1 MSNSTPATF
10 VPTPAAL
17 DRADLAARLTRLA
30 AAKTPKI
37 AVIGDFCLDKYL
49 FLSPELNEI
58 SVETGKT
65 AFQIRARRVF
75 AGAGGTVAN
84 NLRALGAATFC
95 FGIVGDD
102 GDGFELLK
110 ALRGIGAD
118 VSGMVASSEVLTSTY
133 VKPTSPDGRGG
144 WVEENR
150 YDVRNPGPFPAS
162 AVDALKENFR
172 RRAAEFD
179 AVVVLEQ
186 FPPGSETT
194 FSPDFRAFLADV
206 ARANPNVFFLC
217 DSRFFA
223 ESYRETLVKC
233 NANELLDVF
242 ATARG
247 ADRKRETTL
256 SDDAESN
263 VAALCEAGAWL
274 AKRNGRP
281 VLATRGA
288 LGSLLFDVDGASS
301 PQTAETA
308 NASHLPQTAETA
320 NASHLPQTA
329 ETANAVQLSQTVK
342 TADASQPPQNLEI
355 AVFAVPPRPVSPP
368 FDVCGAGDATNAGF
382 VFARSLGFSLVES
395 AFLAG
400 VVSSITIKQIG
411 VTGTATVEQLVS
423 ALTE

>member
-1 MSNSTPATF
+1 MFDLTP
-10 VPTPAAL
+10 VPFLPP
-17 DRADLAARLTRLA
+17 ADLAARLTRLT

-84 NLRALGAATFC
+84 NLRALGAETFC

-102 GDGFELLK
+102 GDGFELLR
-110 ALRGIGAD
+110 ATREIGAD
-118 VSGMVASSEVLTSTY
+118 VSGMVASPEALTSTY
-133 VKPTSPDGRGG
+133 VKPTNPDGRGG
-144 WVEENR
+144 WVESNR
-150 YDVRNPGPFPAS
+150 FDVRNPGPFPPS
-162 AVDALKENFR
+162 AVATLRDNFR

-206 ARANPNVFFLC
+206 ARENPNVFFLC

-247 ADRKRETTL
+247 AARKRETTL
-256 SDDAESN
+256 SNDAESN
-263 VAALCEAGAWL
+263 AAALCEAGAWL
-274 AKRNGRP
+274 ARRNGRP

-288 LGSLLFDVDGASS
+288 RGSLLFDVVPSLQSPQLTQS
-301 PQTAETA
+301 PQTSEVVVH
-308 NASHLPQTAETA
+308 S
-320 NASHLPQTA
+320 
-329 ETANAVQLSQTVK
+329 
-342 TADASQPPQNLEI
+342 I
-355 AVFAVPPRPVSPP
+355 PPRPVEPP

-400 VVSSITIKQIG
+400 VVSSIVVKQLG
-411 VTGTATVEQLVS
+411 VTGTATVEQIVA
-423 ALTE
+423 ALAK

>member
-1 MSNSTPATF
+1 MSDSTPVPF
-10 VPTPAAL
+10 VPTPADL

-84 NLRALGAATFC
+84 NLRALGAATSC

-118 VSGMVASSEVLTSTY
+118 VSGMVASPEVLTSTY
-133 VKPTSPDGRGG
+133 VKPTNPDGRGG
-144 WVEENR
+144 WIESNR
-150 YDVRNPGPFPAS
+150 FDVRNPGPFPAS

-206 ARANPNVFFLC
+206 ARANPDVFFLC

-263 VAALCEAGAWL
+263 VAALCEAGVWL

-288 LGSLLFDVDGASS
+288 LGSLLFDVAPSSQTAQIADSS
-301 PQTAETA
+301 PFSQTA
-308 NASHLPQTAETA
+308 
-320 NASHLPQTA
+320 
-329 ETANAVQLSQTVK
+329 
-342 TADASQPPQNLEI
+342 EI
-355 AVFAVPPRPVSPP
+355 AVFAVPPRPVEPP
-368 FDVCGAGDATNAGF
+368 FDICGAGDATNAGF

-411 VTGTATVEQLVS
+411 VTGTATVEQLVA
-423 ALTE
+423 ALT

>member
-1 MSNSTPATF
+1 MFDLTP
-10 VPTPAAL
+10 VPFLPP
-17 DRADLAARLTRLA
+17 ADLAARLTRLT

-65 AFQIRARRVF
+65 AFQVRARRVF

-84 NLRALGAATFC
+84 NLRALGAETFC

-102 GDGFELLK
+102 GDGFELLR
-110 ALRGIGAD
+110 ATREIGAD
-118 VSGMVASSEVLTSTY
+118 VSGMVASPEALTSTY
-133 VKPTSPDGRGG
+133 VKPTNPDGRGG
-144 WVEENR
+144 WVESNR
-150 YDVRNPGPFPAS
+150 FDVRNPGSFPPS
-162 AVDALKENFR
+162 AVAALRDNFR

-194 FSPDFRAFLADV
+194 FSPDFRAFLANV
-206 ARANPNVFFLC
+206 ARENPDVFFLC

-247 ADRKRETTL
+247 ATRKRETTL
-256 SDDAESN
+256 SNDAESN

-274 AKRNGRP
+274 ARRNGRP

-288 LGSLLFDVDGASS
+288 RGSLLFDVVPS
-301 PQTAETA
+301 PQSPQLTQT
-308 NASHLPQTAETA
+308 PQT
-320 NASHLPQTA
+320 SGI
-329 ETANAVQLSQTVK
+329 VVYS
-342 TADASQPPQNLEI
+342 I
-355 AVFAVPPRPVSPP
+355 PPRPVEPP

-400 VVSSITIKQIG
+400 VVSSIVVKQLG
-411 VTGTATVEQLVS
+411 VTGTATVEQIVA
-423 ALTE
+423 ALAE

>member
-1 MSNSTPATF
+1 MSDLTP
-10 VPTPAAL
+10 VPFAPP
-17 DRADLAARLTRLA
+17 ADLADRLARLA

-118 VSGMVASSEVLTSTY
+118 VSGMVASPEVLTSTY
-133 VKPTSPDGRGG
+133 VKPTNPDGRGG
-144 WVEENR
+144 WVESNR
-150 YDVRNPGPFPAS
+150 FDVRNPGPFPAS

-172 RRAAEFD
+172 KRVAEFD

-194 FSPDFRAFLADV
+194 FSTNFRAFLADV
-206 ARANPNVFFLC
+206 ARANPGVFFLC

-256 SDDAESN
+256 SGDAESN
-263 VAALCEAGAWL
+263 VSALCEAGAWL

-288 LGSLLFDVDGASS
+288 LGSLLFDVGGAPS

-308 NASHLPQTAETA
+308 DVSQTPQ
-320 NASHLPQTA
+320 
-329 ETANAVQLSQTVK
+329 NAVSL
-342 TADASQPPQNLEI
+342 QPAEP
-355 AVFAVPPRPVSPP
+355 AFFAVPPRPVSPP
-368 FDVCGAGDATNAGF
+368 FDICGAGDATNAGF
-382 VFARSLGFSLVES
+382 VFAKSLGFSLVES

-411 VTGTATVEQLVS
+411 VTGTATVEQIVA

>member
-1 MSNSTPATF
+1 MSDSTPVPF
-10 VPTPAAL
+10 LPTPADL
-17 DRADLAARLTRLA
+17 DRAALADRLTRLA

-118 VSGMVASSEVLTSTY
+118 VSGMVASPEVLTSTY
-133 VKPTSPDGRGG
+133 VKPTSPDGAGG

-150 YDVRNPGPFPAS
+150 YDVRNPGPFPTA

-172 RRAAEFD
+172 KRVAEFD

-206 ARANPNVFFLC
+206 ARANPAVFFLC

-256 SDDAESN
+256 SGDAESN
-263 VAALCEAGAWL
+263 VAALCEAGVWL

-288 LGSLLFDVDGASS
+288 FGSLLFDVADSTPTTQTSAP
-301 PQTAETA
+301 PQT
-308 NASHLPQTAETA
+308 
-320 NASHLPQTA
+320 
-329 ETANAVQLSQTVK
+329 SQ
-342 TADASQPPQNLEI
+342 TADAVQTSKLADSSLSAAPLKNDQPAESAPPS
-355 AVFAVPPRPVSPP
+355 VFAVPPRPVEPP
-368 FDVCGAGDATNAGF
+368 FDICGAGDATNAGF

-400 VVSSITIKQIG
+400 VVSSITI
-411 VTGTATVEQLVS
+411 LP
-423 ALTE
+423 LL

>member
-1 MSNSTPATF
+1 MSNLTP
-10 VPTPAAL
+10 VPFAPP
-17 DRADLAARLTRLA
+17 ADLADRLARLA

-133 VKPTSPDGRGG
+133 VKPTNPDGAGG
-144 WVEENR
+144 WVESNR
-150 YDVRNPGPFPAS
+150 FDVRNPGPFPAS
-162 AVDALKENFR
+162 AVDALQANFR
-172 RRAAEFD
+172 KRVAEFD

-206 ARANPNVFFLC
+206 ARANPDVFFLC

-256 SDDAESN
+256 SGDAESN

-288 LGSLLFDVDGASS
+288 LGSLLFDVGVSPLSPTAEIADA
-301 PQTAETA
+301 PQTSQIVETV
-308 NASHLPQTAETA
+308 NPSPASP
-320 NASHLPQTA
+320 
-329 ETANAVQLSQTVK
+329 
-342 TADASQPPQNLEI
+342 TADSPRLAEI
-355 AVFAVPPRPVSPP
+355 AVSAIPPRPVSPP
-368 FDVCGAGDATNAGF
+368 FDICGAGDATNAGF
-382 VFARSLGFSLVES
+382 VFAQSLGFSLVES

-411 VTGTATVEQLVS
+411 VTGTATVEQIVA

>member
-1 MSNSTPATF
+1 MSDLTP
-10 VPTPAAL
+10 VPFAPP
-17 DRADLAARLTRLA
+17 ADLADRLARLA

-84 NLRALGAATFC
+84 NLRTLGAATFC

-133 VKPTSPDGRGG
+133 VKPTNPDGRGG
-144 WVEENR
+144 WVESNR
-150 YDVRNPGPFPAS
+150 FDVRNPGPFPAS
-162 AVDALKENFR
+162 AVDALQANFR
-172 RRAAEFD
+172 KRVAEFD

-206 ARANPNVFFLC
+206 ARANPGVFFLC

-256 SDDAESN
+256 SGDAESN

-288 LGSLLFDVDGASS
+288 FGALLFDVGVSPLSS
-301 PQTAETA
+301 TAETA
-308 NASHLPQTAETA
+308 DVSQTSPTADFPRLASTPQTTK
-320 NASHLPQTA
+320 LTKL
-329 ETANAVQLSQTVK
+329 T
-342 TADASQPPQNLEI
+342 EI

-368 FDVCGAGDATNAGF
+368 FDICGAGDATNAGF

-411 VTGTATVEQLVS
+411 VTGTATVEEIVA
-423 ALTE
+423 ALTERRP

>member
-1 MSNSTPATF
+1 MSDLTP
-10 VPTPAAL
+10 VPFAPP
-17 DRADLAARLTRLA
+17 ADLADRLTRLA

-37 AVIGDFCLDKYL
+37 AVVGDFCLDKYL
-49 FLSPELNEI
+49 FMSPELNEI

-84 NLRALGAATFC
+84 NLRALGAATSC

-133 VKPTSPDGRGG
+133 VKPTNPDGAGG
-144 WVEENR
+144 WVESNR
-150 YDVRNPGPFPAS
+150 FDVRNPGPFPTS
-162 AVDALKENFR
+162 AVDALKANFR
-172 RRAAEFD
+172 KRVAEFD

-206 ARANPNVFFLC
+206 ARANPDVFFLC

-263 VAALCEAGAWL
+263 VSALCEAGAWL
-274 AKRNGRP
+274 AERNGRP

-288 LGSLLFDVDGASS
+288 LGSLLFDVGVSPLSS
-301 PQTAETA
+301 TSEVPQTADFPPLAPT
-308 NASHLPQTAETA
+308 PQTT
-320 NASHLPQTA
+320 QT
-329 ETANAVQLSQTVK
+329 T
-342 TADASQPPQNLEI
+342 EI
-355 AVFAVPPRPVSPP
+355 AVVAVPPRPVSPP
-368 FDVCGAGDATNAGF
+368 FDICGAGDATNAGF
-382 VFARSLGFSLVES
+382 VFAKSLGFSLVES

-411 VTGTATVEQLVS
+411 VTGTATVEQIVA

>member
-1 MSNSTPATF
+1 MFDLTP
-10 VPTPAAL
+10 VPFLPP
-17 DRADLAARLTRLA
+17 ADLAARLTRLT

-65 AFQIRARRVF
+65 AFQVRARRVF

-84 NLRALGAATFC
+84 NLRALGAETFC

-102 GDGFELLK
+102 GDGFELLR
-110 ALRGIGAD
+110 ATREIGAD
-118 VSGMVASSEVLTSTY
+118 VSGMVAAPEALTSTY
-133 VKPTSPDGRGG
+133 VKPTNPDGRGG
-144 WVEENR
+144 WVESNR
-150 YDVRNPGPFPAS
+150 FDVRNPGPFPPS
-162 AVDALKENFR
+162 AVAALRDNFR

-206 ARANPNVFFLC
+206 ARENPDVFFLC

-247 ADRKRETTL
+247 AARKRETTL
-256 SDDAESN
+256 SNDAESN
-263 VAALCEAGAWL
+263 AAALCEAGAWL
-274 AKRNGRP
+274 ARRNGRP

-288 LGSLLFDVDGASS
+288 RGSLLFDVVPSPQSPQLTQS
-301 PQTAETA
+301 PQTSEV
-308 NASHLPQTAETA
+308 
-320 NASHLPQTA
+320 
-329 ETANAVQLSQTVK
+329 AVY
-342 TADASQPPQNLEI
+342 AI
-355 AVFAVPPRPVSPP
+355 PPRPVEPP

-400 VVSSITIKQIG
+400 VVSSIVVKQLG
-411 VTGTATVEQLVS
+411 VTGTATVEQIVA
-423 ALTE
+423 ALAE

>member
-1 MSNSTPATF
+1 MPDLTS
-10 VPTPAAL
+10 VPSLPTSADL
-17 DRADLAARLTRLA
+17 DRAALADRLTRLA

-84 NLRALGAATFC
+84 NLRALGAATCC

-118 VSGMVASSEVLTSTY
+118 VSGMVASPEVLTSTY
-133 VKPTSPDGRGG
+133 VKPTNPDGAGG
-144 WVEENR
+144 WVESNR
-150 YDVRNPGPFPAS
+150 FDVRNPGPFPAS
-162 AVDALKENFR
+162 AVDALKANFR
-172 RRAAEFD
+172 NRVAEFD

-194 FSPDFRAFLADV
+194 FSPAFRAFLADV
-206 ARANPNVFFLC
+206 ARANPDVFFLC

-256 SDDAESN
+256 SGDAESN

-288 LGSLLFDVDGASS
+288 LGSLLFDVDPNDESA
-301 PQTAETA
+301 
-308 NASHLPQTAETA
+308 
-320 NASHLPQTA
+320 
-329 ETANAVQLSQTVK
+329 TV
-342 TADASQPPQNLEI
+342 S
-355 AVFAVPPRPVSPP
+355 VVAVPPRPVEPP
-368 FDVCGAGDATNAGF
+368 FDICGAGDATNAGF
-382 VFARSLGFSLVES
+382 VFAKSLGFSLVES

-411 VTGTATVEQLVS
+411 VTGTATVEQIVA

>member
-1 MSNSTPATF
+1 MSDSTPVPF
-10 VPTPAAL
+10 VPTPADL

-84 NLRALGAATFC
+84 NLRALGAATSC

-118 VSGMVASSEVLTSTY
+118 VSGMVASPEVLTSTY
-133 VKPTSPDGRGG
+133 VKPTNPDGRGG
-144 WVEENR
+144 WIESNR
-150 YDVRNPGPFPAS
+150 FDVRNPGPFPAS

-206 ARANPNVFFLC
+206 ARATPDVFFLC

-263 VAALCEAGAWL
+263 VAALCEAGVWL

-288 LGSLLFDVDGASS
+288 LGSLLFDVAPSSQTAQTADSS
-301 PQTAETA
+301 PFSQTA
-308 NASHLPQTAETA
+308 
-320 NASHLPQTA
+320 
-329 ETANAVQLSQTVK
+329 
-342 TADASQPPQNLEI
+342 EI
-355 AVFAVPPRPVSPP
+355 AVFAVPPRPVEPP
-368 FDVCGAGDATNAGF
+368 FDICGAGDATNAGF

-411 VTGTATVEQLVS
+411 VTGTATVEQLVA
-423 ALTE
+423 ALT

>member
-1 MSNSTPATF
+1 MPNSTP
-10 VPTPAAL
+10 VPFAPP
-17 DRADLAARLTRLA
+17 ADLAARLTRLA

-118 VSGMVASSEVLTSTY
+118 VSGMVASPEVLTSTY
-133 VKPTSPDGRGG
+133 VKPTNPDGRGG
-144 WVEENR
+144 WVESNR
-150 YDVRNPGPFPAS
+150 FDVRNPGPFPAS

-172 RRAAEFD
+172 RRVAEFD

-206 ARANPNVFFLC
+206 ARAVPDVFFLC

-256 SDDAESN
+256 SGDAESN

-288 LGSLLFDVDGASS
+288 LGSLLFDVAPSAKS
-301 PQTAETA
+301 A
-308 NASHLPQTAETA
+308 
-320 NASHLPQTA
+320 
-329 ETANAVQLSQTVK
+329 TV
-342 TADASQPPQNLEI
+342 S
-355 AVFAVPPRPVSPP
+355 VVAVPPRPVEPP

-411 VTGTATVEQLVS
+411 VTGTATVEQLVA
-423 ALTE
+423 ALTK

>member
-1 MSNSTPATF
+1 MSNLTP
-10 VPTPAAL
+10 VPFAPP
-17 DRADLAARLTRLA
+17 ADLADRLARLA

-133 VKPTSPDGRGG
+133 VKPTNPDGAGG
-144 WVEENR
+144 WVESNR
-150 YDVRNPGPFPAS
+150 FDVRNPGPFPAS
-162 AVDALKENFR
+162 AVDALQANFR
-172 RRAAEFD
+172 KRVAEFD

-206 ARANPNVFFLC
+206 ARANPDVFFLC

-256 SDDAESN
+256 SGNAESN

-288 LGSLLFDVDGASS
+288 LGSLLFDVGVSPLSPTAEIADA
-301 PQTAETA
+301 PQTSQIVETV
-308 NASHLPQTAETA
+308 NPSPASP
-320 NASHLPQTA
+320 
-329 ETANAVQLSQTVK
+329 
-342 TADASQPPQNLEI
+342 TADSPRLAEI
-355 AVFAVPPRPVSPP
+355 AVSAIPPRPVSPP
-368 FDVCGAGDATNAGF
+368 FDICGAGDATNAGF
-382 VFARSLGFSLVES
+382 VFAQSLGFSLVES

-411 VTGTATVEQLVS
+411 VTGTATVEQIVA

>member
-1 MSNSTPATF
+1 
-10 VPTPAAL
+10 
-17 DRADLAARLTRLA
+17 
-30 AAKTPKI
+30 
-37 AVIGDFCLDKYL
+37 
-49 FLSPELNEI
+49 
-58 SVETGKT
+58 
-65 AFQIRARRVF
+65 
-75 AGAGGTVAN
+75 
-84 NLRALGAATFC
+84 
-95 FGIVGDD
+95 
-102 GDGFELLK
+102 
-110 ALRGIGAD
+110 
-118 VSGMVASSEVLTSTY
+118 MVASSEVLTSTY
-133 VKPTSPDGRGG
+133 VKPTSPDGAGG

-150 YDVRNPGPFPAS
+150 YDVRNPGPFPTA
-162 AVDALKENFR
+162 AVDALKENFLKR
-172 RRAAEFD
+172 VAEFD

-194 FSPDFRAFLADV
+194 FSPNFRAFLADV
-206 ARANPNVFFLC
+206 ARVNPAVFFLC

-263 VAALCEAGAWL
+263 VAALCEVGAWL

-288 LGSLLFDVDGASS
+288 LGSLLFDVAAS
-301 PQTAETA
+301 AEI
-308 NASHLPQTAETA
+308 S
-320 NASHLPQTA
+320 
-329 ETANAVQLSQTVK
+329 VV
-342 TADASQPPQNLEI
+342 
-355 AVFAVPPRPVSPP
+355 AVPPRPVEPP
-368 FDVCGAGDATNAGF
+368 FDICGAGDATNAGF

-400 VVSSITIKQIG
+400 VVSSITIKQLG
-411 VTGTATVEQLVS
+411 VTGTATVGQLVA

>member
-1 MSNSTPATF
+1 MSDLTPVPF
-10 VPTPAAL
+10 VPTPADL

-84 NLRALGAATFC
+84 NLRALGAATSC

-118 VSGMVASSEVLTSTY
+118 VSGMVASPEVLTSTY
-133 VKPTSPDGRGG
+133 VKPTNPDGRGG
-144 WVEENR
+144 WIESNR
-150 YDVRNPGPFPAS
+150 FDVRNPGPFPAS

-206 ARANPNVFFLC
+206 ARATPDVFFLC

-263 VAALCEAGAWL
+263 VAALCEAGVWL

-288 LGSLLFDVDGASS
+288 LGSLLFDVAPS
-301 PQTAETA
+301 PQTA
-308 NASHLPQTAETA
+308 QTAD
-320 NASHLPQTA
+320 SSPFSQTA
-329 ETANAVQLSQTVK
+329 
-342 TADASQPPQNLEI
+342 EI
-355 AVFAVPPRPVSPP
+355 AVFAVPPRPVEPP
-368 FDVCGAGDATNAGF
+368 FDICGAGDATNAGF

-411 VTGTATVEQLVS
+411 VTGTATVEQLVA
-423 ALTE
+423 ALT

>member
-1 MSNSTPATF
+1 MSDLTL
-10 VPTPAAL
+10 VPFAPP
-17 DRADLAARLTRLA
+17 ADLADRLTRLA
-30 AAKTPKI
+30 AAKTPKV

-84 NLRALGAATFC
+84 NLRALGAATSC

-133 VKPTSPDGRGG
+133 VKPTNPDGAGG
-144 WVEENR
+144 WVESNR
-150 YDVRNPGPFPAS
+150 FDVRNPGPFPAS
-162 AVDALKENFR
+162 AVDALKANFR

-206 ARANPNVFFLC
+206 ARANPDVFFLC

-274 AKRNGRP
+274 AERNGRP

-288 LGSLLFDVDGASS
+288 LGSLLFDVAPS
-301 PQTAETA
+301 PPTAETA
-308 NASHLPQTAETA
+308 AVRQTLRT
-320 NASHLPQTA
+320 
-329 ETANAVQLSQTVK
+329 
-342 TADASQPPQNLEI
+342 

-368 FDVCGAGDATNAGF
+368 FDICGAGDATNAGF

-400 VVSSITIKQIG
+400 VVSSITIKQLG
-411 VTGTATVEQLVS
+411 VTGTATVAQIVA
-423 ALTE
+423 ALAERRP

>member
-1 MSNSTPATF
+1 MSDLTP
-10 VPTPAAL
+10 VPFAPP
-17 DRADLAARLTRLA
+17 ADLADRLTRLA

-37 AVIGDFCLDKYL
+37 AVVGDFCLDKYL

-133 VKPTSPDGRGG
+133 VKPTNPDGAGG
-144 WVEENR
+144 WVESNR
-150 YDVRNPGPFPAS
+150 FDVRNPGPFPAS

-194 FSPDFRAFLADV
+194 FSSDFRAFLADV
-206 ARANPNVFFLC
+206 ARATPDVFFLC

-256 SDDAESN
+256 SGDAESN

-288 LGSLLFDVDGASS
+288 LGSLLFDVGVSPS
-301 PQTAETA
+301 PQTAQTA
-308 NASHLPQTAETA
+308 DAFQSPQTADSSLSSST
-320 NASHLPQTA
+320 PQT
-329 ETANAVQLSQTVK
+329 T
-342 TADASQPPQNLEI
+342 EI
-355 AVFAVPPRPVSPP
+355 AVSAVPPRPVSPP
-368 FDVCGAGDATNAGF
+368 FDICGAGDATNAGF

-411 VTGTATVEQLVS
+411 VTGTATVEQIVA

>member
-1 MSNSTPATF
+1 
-10 VPTPAAL
+10 
-17 DRADLAARLTRLA
+17 
-30 AAKTPKI
+30 
-37 AVIGDFCLDKYL
+37 VIGDFCLDKYL

-118 VSGMVASSEVLTSTY
+118 VSGMVASPEVLTSTY
-133 VKPTSPDGRGG
+133 VKPTNPDGAGG
-144 WVEENR
+144 WVESNR
-150 YDVRNPGPFPAS
+150 FDVRNPGPFPTS

-172 RRAAEFD
+172 RRVAEFD

-256 SDDAESN
+256 SGDAESN

-288 LGSLLFDVDGASS
+288 LGSLLFDVARSPRT
-301 PQTAETA
+301 PQTADFA
-308 NASHLPQTAETA
+308 DVSPAAE
-320 NASHLPQTA
+320 SVPIS
-329 ETANAVQLSQTVK
+329 VV
-342 TADASQPPQNLEI
+342 
-355 AVFAVPPRPVSPP
+355 AVPPRPVEPP

-382 VFARSLGFSLVES
+382 VFAKSLGFSLVES

-411 VTGTATVEQLVS
+411 VTGTATVEQIVA

>member
-1 MSNSTPATF
+1 MPNSPPVSF
-10 VPTPAAL
+10 LPTPADL
-17 DRADLAARLTRLA
+17 DRDALADRLTRLA

-118 VSGMVASSEVLTSTY
+118 VSGMVASPEVLTSTY
-133 VKPTSPDGRGG
+133 VKPTNPDGRGG
-144 WVEENR
+144 WVESNR
-150 YDVRNPGPFPAS
+150 FDVRNPGPFPAS
-162 AVDALKENFR
+162 AVDALKANFR
-172 RRAAEFD
+172 KRVAEFD

-206 ARANPNVFFLC
+206 ARANPDVFFLC

-256 SDDAESN
+256 SGDAESN

-288 LGSLLFDVDGASS
+288 LGSLLFDVGVSPLSS
-301 PQTAETA
+301 TSDVPQTADFPPLVPTTQ
-308 NASHLPQTAETA
+308 S
-320 NASHLPQTA
+320 
-329 ETANAVQLSQTVK
+329 SQTTQTTEV
-342 TADASQPPQNLEI
+342 AEI
-355 AVFAVPPRPVSPP
+355 SVVAVPPRPVSPP
-368 FDVCGAGDATNAGF
+368 FDICGAGDATNAGF

-411 VTGTATVEQLVS
+411 VTGTATVAQIAS
-423 ALTE
+423 ALTERRP

>member
-1 MSNSTPATF
+1 MSDLTP
-10 VPTPAAL
+10 VPFAPPV
-17 DRADLAARLTRLA
+17 DLADRLTRLA

-37 AVIGDFCLDKYL
+37 ATIGDFCLDKYL

-84 NLRALGAATFC
+84 NLRALGAATSC

-118 VSGMVASSEVLTSTY
+118 VSGMVASPEVLTSTY
-133 VKPTSPDGRGG
+133 VKPTNPDGRGG
-144 WVEENR
+144 WVESNR
-150 YDVRNPGPFPAS
+150 FDVRNPGPFPTS

-172 RRAAEFD
+172 RRVAEFD

-206 ARANPNVFFLC
+206 ARANPDVFFLC

-256 SDDAESN
+256 SGDAEAN

-274 AKRNGRP
+274 AERNGRP

-288 LGSLLFDVDGASS
+288 LGSLLFDVGVSLSPQS
-301 PQTAETA
+301 PQTT
-308 NASHLPQTAETA
+308 QTD
-320 NASHLPQTA
+320 
-329 ETANAVQLSQTVK
+329 
-342 TADASQPPQNLEI
+342 DATQPPQNPQTAQTDKSAEI
-355 AVFAVPPRPVSPP
+355 SVAAVPPRPVSPP

-382 VFARSLGFSLVES
+382 VFAKSLGFSLVES

-411 VTGTATVEQLVS
+411 VTGTATVAQIVA
-423 ALTE
+423 ALTERRP

>member
-1 MSNSTPATF
+1 MTNLSP
-10 VPTPAAL
+10 VPFAPP
-17 DRADLAARLTRLA
+17 ADLADRLTRLA

-84 NLRALGAATFC
+84 NLRALGASTSC

-118 VSGMVASSEVLTSTY
+118 VSGMVASPEVLTSTY
-133 VKPTSPDGRGG
+133 VKPTNPDGRGG
-144 WVEENR
+144 WVESNR
-150 YDVRNPGPFPAS
+150 FDVRNPGPFPAS
-162 AVDALKENFR
+162 AVDALKANFR
-172 RRAAEFD
+172 KRAAEFD

-256 SDDAESN
+256 SGDAESN

-274 AKRNGRP
+274 AERNGRP

-288 LGSLLFDVDGASS
+288 LGSLLFEVGDAPLSSTADV
-301 PQTAETA
+301 PQTADFPPLAPT
-308 NASHLPQTAETA
+308 PQTT
-320 NASHLPQTA
+320 QT
-329 ETANAVQLSQTVK
+329 T
-342 TADASQPPQNLEI
+342 EI
-355 AVFAVPPRPVSPP
+355 AVSAVPPRPVSPP
-368 FDVCGAGDATNAGF
+368 FDICGAGDATNAGF
-382 VFARSLGFSLVES
+382 VFAKSLGFSLVES

-411 VTGTATVEQLVS
+411 VTGTATVEQIVA
-423 ALTE
+423 ALTERRP

>member
-1 MSNSTPATF
+1 MSDLTP
-10 VPTPAAL
+10 VPFAPP
-17 DRADLAARLTRLA
+17 ADLADRLTRLA

-95 FGIVGDD
+95 FGIVGED

-110 ALRGIGAD
+110 ALREIGAD
-118 VSGMVASSEVLTSTY
+118 VSGMVASPEVLTSTY
-133 VKPTSPDGRGG
+133 VKPTSPDGAGG

-150 YDVRNPGPFPAS
+150 YDVRNPGPFPTA
-162 AVDALKENFR
+162 AVDALKENFLKR
-172 RRAAEFD
+172 VAEFD

-194 FSPDFRAFLADV
+194 FSPNFRAFLADV
-206 ARANPNVFFLC
+206 ARANPDVFFLC

-274 AKRNGRP
+274 ANRNGRP

-288 LGSLLFDVDGASS
+288 LGSLLFDVASS
-301 PQTAETA
+301 PTAA
-308 NASHLPQTAETA
+308 PISVVA
-320 NASHLPQTA
+320 
-329 ETANAVQLSQTVK
+329 
-342 TADASQPPQNLEI
+342 I
-355 AVFAVPPRPVSPP
+355 PPRPVEPP
-368 FDVCGAGDATNAGF
+368 FDICGAGDATNAGF

-400 VVSSITIKQIG
+400 VVSSITIKQLG
-411 VTGTATVEQLVS
+411 VTGTATVGQLVA

>member
-1 MSNSTPATF
+1 MPNLSP
-10 VPTPAAL
+10 VPFAPP
-17 DRADLAARLTRLA
+17 ADLADRLTRLA

-84 NLRALGAATFC
+84 NLRALGASTSC

-118 VSGMVASSEVLTSTY
+118 VSGMVASPEVLTSTY
-133 VKPTSPDGRGG
+133 VKPTNPDGRGG
-144 WVEENR
+144 WVESNR
-150 YDVRNPGPFPAS
+150 FDVRNPGPFPAS
-162 AVDALKENFR
+162 AVDALQANFR

-256 SDDAESN
+256 SGDAESN

-274 AKRNGRP
+274 AERNGRP

-288 LGSLLFDVDGASS
+288 LGSLLFDVDVS
-301 PQTAETA
+301 P
-308 NASHLPQTAETA
+308 LPQTADTVGASPTSQTA
-320 NASHLPQTA
+320 DTAVVSPLPQTA
-329 ETANAVQLSQTVK
+329 RLA
-342 TADASQPPQNLEI
+342 EI
-355 AVFAVPPRPVSPP
+355 SVFAVPPRPVSPP
-368 FDVCGAGDATNAGF
+368 FDICGAGDATNAGF
-382 VFARSLGFSLVES
+382 AFARSLGFSLVES

-400 VVSSITIKQIG
+400 VVSSITIKQLG
-411 VTGTATVEQLVS
+411 VTGTATVEQIVA
-423 ALTE
+423 ALTERRP

>member
-1 MSNSTPATF
+1 MTNLSP
-10 VPTPAAL
+10 VPFAPP
-17 DRADLAARLTRLA
+17 ADLADRLTRLA

-84 NLRALGAATFC
+84 NLRALGASTSC

-118 VSGMVASSEVLTSTY
+118 VSGMVASPEVLTSTY
-133 VKPTSPDGRGG
+133 VKPTNPDGRGG
-144 WVEENR
+144 WVESNR
-150 YDVRNPGPFPAS
+150 FDVRNPGPFPAS
-162 AVDALKENFR
+162 AVDALKANFR
-172 RRAAEFD
+172 KRAAEFD

-223 ESYRETLVKC
+223 ESYRETLLKC

-256 SDDAESN
+256 SGDAESN

-274 AKRNGRP
+274 AERNGRP

-288 LGSLLFDVDGASS
+288 LGSLLFEVGDAPLSSTADV
-301 PQTAETA
+301 PQTADFPPLAPT
-308 NASHLPQTAETA
+308 PQTT
-320 NASHLPQTA
+320 QT
-329 ETANAVQLSQTVK
+329 T
-342 TADASQPPQNLEI
+342 EI
-355 AVFAVPPRPVSPP
+355 AVSAVPPRPVSPP
-368 FDVCGAGDATNAGF
+368 FDICGAGDATNAGF
-382 VFARSLGFSLVES
+382 VFAKSLGFSLVES

-411 VTGTATVEQLVS
+411 VTGTATVEQIVA
-423 ALTE
+423 ALTERRP

>member
-1 MSNSTPATF
+1 MSDSTPASF
-10 VPTPAAL
+10 VPTPADL
-17 DRADLAARLTRLA
+17 DRAALAARLTRLA

-118 VSGMVASSEVLTSTY
+118 VSGMVAAPEVLTSTY
-133 VKPTSPDGRGG
+133 VKPTNPDGRGG
-144 WVEENR
+144 WVESNR
-150 YDVRNPGPFPAS
+150 FDVRNPGPFPTS
-162 AVDALKENFR
+162 AVDALQANFR
-172 RRAAEFD
+172 KRAAEFD

-206 ARANPNVFFLC
+206 ARANPDVFFLC

-256 SDDAESN
+256 SGDAESN

-288 LGSLLFDVDGASS
+288 LGSLLFDVGVSPLSS
-301 PQTAETA
+301 TSDVPQTADFPTLA
-308 NASHLPQTAETA
+308 PTKRS
-320 NASHLPQTA
+320 
-329 ETANAVQLSQTVK
+329 SQT
-342 TADASQPPQNLEI
+342 TQTTQTTEI
-355 AVFAVPPRPVSPP
+355 AEISVVAVPPRPVSPP
-368 FDVCGAGDATNAGF
+368 FDICGAGDATNAGF
-382 VFARSLGFSLVES
+382 VFAKSLGFSLVES

-411 VTGTATVEQLVS
+411 VTGTATVEQIVA
-423 ALTE
+423 ALTQ

>member
-1 MSNSTPATF
+1 MSDLTP
-10 VPTPAAL
+10 VPFDPP
-17 DRADLAARLTRLA
+17 ADLADRLTRLA

-133 VKPTSPDGRGG
+133 VKPTNPDGAGG
-144 WVEENR
+144 WVESNR
-150 YDVRNPGPFPAS
+150 FDVRNPGPFPTS

-172 RRAAEFD
+172 RRVAEFD

-206 ARANPNVFFLC
+206 ARANPGVFFLC

-256 SDDAESN
+256 SGDAESN

-288 LGSLLFDVDGASS
+288 LGSLLFDVALSPLSS
-301 PQTAETA
+301 TPQTADVSQTSPTA
-308 NASHLPQTAETA
+308 DFPRLASTPQTTETAET
-320 NASHLPQTA
+320 T
-329 ETANAVQLSQTVK
+329 
-342 TADASQPPQNLEI
+342 EI
-355 AVFAVPPRPVSPP
+355 VVFAVPPRPVSPP
-368 FDVCGAGDATNAGF
+368 FDICGAGDATNAGF
-382 VFARSLGFSLVES
+382 VFAKSLGFSLVES

-411 VTGTATVEQLVS
+411 VTGTATVEQIVA

>member
-1 MSNSTPATF
+1 MSNLTP
-10 VPTPAAL
+10 VPFAPP
-17 DRADLAARLTRLA
+17 ADLADRLARLA

-37 AVIGDFCLDKYL
+37 AVVGDFCLDKYL

-118 VSGMVASSEVLTSTY
+118 VSGMVAASEVLTSTY
-133 VKPTSPDGRGG
+133 VKPTNPDGRGG
-144 WVEENR
+144 WVESNR
-150 YDVRNPGPFPAS
+150 FDVRNPGPFPTS
-162 AVDALKENFR
+162 AIDALKENFR

-194 FSPDFRAFLADV
+194 FSQDFRAFLADV

-256 SDDAESN
+256 SGDAESN

-288 LGSLLFDVDGASS
+288 LGSLLFDVGVSS
-301 PQTAETA
+301 LSPTAEVPPT
-308 NASHLPQTAETA
+308 N
-320 NASHLPQTA
+320 
-329 ETANAVQLSQTVK
+329 
-342 TADASQPPQNLEI
+342 DASQSRRPTQTTQTTQTTEI
-355 AVFAVPPRPVSPP
+355 AVFAVPPRSVSPP

-400 VVSSITIKQIG
+400 VVSSITIKQLG
-411 VTGTATVEQLVS
+411 VTGTATVEQIVA
-423 ALTE
+423 ALTERRP

>member
-1 MSNSTPATF
+1 
-10 VPTPAAL
+10 
-17 DRADLAARLTRLA
+17 RLA

-133 VKPTSPDGRGG
+133 VKPTNPDGAGG
-144 WVEENR
+144 WVESNR
-150 YDVRNPGPFPAS
+150 FDVRNPGPFPAS
-162 AVDALKENFR
+162 AVDALQANFR
-172 RRAAEFD
+172 KRVAEFD

-206 ARANPNVFFLC
+206 ARANPDVFFLC

-256 SDDAESN
+256 SGNAESN

-288 LGSLLFDVDGASS
+288 LGSLLFDVGVSPLSPTAEIADA
-301 PQTAETA
+301 PQTSQIVETV
-308 NASHLPQTAETA
+308 NPSPASP
-320 NASHLPQTA
+320 
-329 ETANAVQLSQTVK
+329 
-342 TADASQPPQNLEI
+342 TADSPRLAEI
-355 AVFAVPPRPVSPP
+355 AVSAIPPRPVSPP
-368 FDVCGAGDATNAGF
+368 FDICGAGDATNAGF
-382 VFARSLGFSLVES
+382 VFAQSLGFSLVES

-411 VTGTATVEQLVS
+411 VTGTATVEQIVA

>member
-1 MSNSTPATF
+1 MSDLTP
-10 VPTPAAL
+10 VPFAPP
-17 DRADLAARLTRLA
+17 ADLADRLARLA

-133 VKPTSPDGRGG
+133 VKPTNPDGRGG
-144 WVEENR
+144 WVESNR
-150 YDVRNPGPFPAS
+150 FDVRNPGPFPAS
-162 AVDALKENFR
+162 AVDALQANFR
-172 RRAAEFD
+172 KRAAEFD

-206 ARANPNVFFLC
+206 ARANPDVFFLC

-256 SDDAESN
+256 SGDAESN

-288 LGSLLFDVDGASS
+288 FGALLFDVGVSPLSS
-301 PQTAETA
+301 TAETA
-308 NASHLPQTAETA
+308 DVSQTSPTADFPRLASTPQTTKLTK
-320 NASHLPQTA
+320 STKLT
-329 ETANAVQLSQTVK
+329 
-342 TADASQPPQNLEI
+342 EI
-355 AVFAVPPRPVSPP
+355 AVFAVPPRSVSPP
-368 FDVCGAGDATNAGF
+368 FDICGAGDATNAGF

-411 VTGTATVEQLVS
+411 VTGTATVEEIVA
-423 ALTE
+423 ALTERRP

>member
-1 MSNSTPATF
+1 MSDSTPAPF
-10 VPTPAAL
+10 VPTPADL
-17 DRADLAARLTRLA
+17 DRAALAARLTRLA

-133 VKPTSPDGRGG
+133 VKPTNPDGAGG
-144 WVEENR
+144 WVESNR
-150 YDVRNPGPFPAS
+150 FDVRNPGPFPAS
-162 AVDALKENFR
+162 AVDALQANFR
-172 RRAAEFD
+172 KRVAEFD

-206 ARANPNVFFLC
+206 ARANPDVFFLC

-256 SDDAESN
+256 SGDAESN

-288 LGSLLFDVDGASS
+288 LGSLLFDVGVSPLSPTAEIADA
-301 PQTAETA
+301 PQTSQIVETV
-308 NASHLPQTAETA
+308 NPSPASP
-320 NASHLPQTA
+320 
-329 ETANAVQLSQTVK
+329 
-342 TADASQPPQNLEI
+342 TADSPRLAEI
-355 AVFAVPPRPVSPP
+355 AVSAIPPRPVSPP
-368 FDVCGAGDATNAGF
+368 FDICGAGDATNAGF
-382 VFARSLGFSLVES
+382 VFAQSLGFSLVES

-411 VTGTATVEQLVS
+411 VTGTATVEQIVA

>member
-1 MSNSTPATF
+1 MSDLTP
-10 VPTPAAL
+10 VPFAPP
-17 DRADLAARLTRLA
+17 ADLAARLTRLA
-30 AAKTPKI
+30 AEKTPKI

-65 AFQIRARRVF
+65 AFQIRARCVF

-118 VSGMVASSEVLTSTY
+118 VSGMVASPEVLTSTY
-133 VKPTSPDGRGG
+133 VKPTNPDGRGG
-144 WVEENR
+144 WVESNR
-150 YDVRNPGPFPAS
+150 FDVRNPGPFPAS
-162 AVDALKENFR
+162 AVDALQANFR
-172 RRAAEFD
+172 KRVAEFD

-194 FSPDFRAFLADV
+194 FSPNFRAFLANV
-206 ARANPNVFFLC
+206 ARANPDVFFLC

-288 LGSLLFDVDGASS
+288 LGSLLFDVALSPLSS
-301 PQTAETA
+301 TAETA
-308 NASHLPQTAETA
+308 
-320 NASHLPQTA
+320 
-329 ETANAVQLSQTVK
+329 AVSPTSP
-342 TADASQPPQNLEI
+342 TADSPRLAEI
-355 AVFAVPPRPVSPP
+355 AVSAVPPRSVSPP
-368 FDVCGAGDATNAGF
+368 FDICGAGDATNAGF
-382 VFARSLGFSLVES
+382 VFAKSLGFSLVES

-411 VTGTATVEQLVS
+411 VTGTATVEQIVA
-423 ALTE
+423 ALTERRP

>member
-1 MSNSTPATF
+1 MSDSTSVPF
-10 VPTPAAL
+10 VPTPADL

-133 VKPTSPDGRGG
+133 VKPTNPDGRGG

-206 ARANPNVFFLC
+206 ARANPDVFFLC

-281 VLATRGA
+281 VLATRGT
-288 LGSLLFDVDGASS
+288 LGSLLFDVAAS
-301 PQTAETA
+301 AEI
-308 NASHLPQTAETA
+308 S
-320 NASHLPQTA
+320 
-329 ETANAVQLSQTVK
+329 VV
-342 TADASQPPQNLEI
+342 
-355 AVFAVPPRPVSPP
+355 AVPPRPVEPP
-368 FDVCGAGDATNAGF
+368 FDVCGAGDATNAGL

-411 VTGTATVEQLVS
+411 VTGTATVEQLVA

>member
-1 MSNSTPATF
+1 
-10 VPTPAAL
+10 
-17 DRADLAARLTRLA
+17 
-30 AAKTPKI
+30 
-37 AVIGDFCLDKYL
+37 
-49 FLSPELNEI
+49 
-58 SVETGKT
+58 
-65 AFQIRARRVF
+65 
-75 AGAGGTVAN
+75 
-84 NLRALGAATFC
+84 
-95 FGIVGDD
+95 
-102 GDGFELLK
+102 LK

-118 VSGMVASSEVLTSTY
+118 VSGMVASPEVLTSTY
-133 VKPTSPDGRGG
+133 VKPTNPDGRGG
-144 WVEENR
+144 WVESNR
-150 YDVRNPGPFPAS
+150 FDVRNPGPFPAS

-172 RRAAEFD
+172 KRVAEFD

-206 ARANPNVFFLC
+206 ARANPDVFFLC

-288 LGSLLFDVDGASS
+288 LGSLLFDVDPNDESA
-301 PQTAETA
+301 
-308 NASHLPQTAETA
+308 
-320 NASHLPQTA
+320 
-329 ETANAVQLSQTVK
+329 TV
-342 TADASQPPQNLEI
+342 S
-355 AVFAVPPRPVSPP
+355 VVAVPPRPVEPP
-368 FDVCGAGDATNAGF
+368 FDICGAGDATNAGF
-382 VFARSLGFSLVES
+382 VFAKSLGFSLVES

-400 VVSSITIKQIG
+400 VVSSITIKQLG
-411 VTGTATVEQLVS
+411 VTGTATVEQIVA
-423 ALTE
+423 ALAE

>member
-1 MSNSTPATF
+1 MSDLMP
-10 VPTPAAL
+10 VPFAPP
-17 DRADLAARLTRLA
+17 ADLADRLARLA

-84 NLRALGAATFC
+84 NLRALGAATSC

-133 VKPTSPDGRGG
+133 VKPTSPDGDGG

-150 YDVRNPGPFPAS
+150 YDVRNPGPFPTA

-172 RRAAEFD
+172 KRVAEFD

-206 ARANPNVFFLC
+206 ARANPDVFFLC

-256 SDDAESN
+256 TGDAESN

-288 LGSLLFDVDGASS
+288 LGSLLFGVAQTDQT
-301 PQTAETA
+301 PQT
-308 NASHLPQTAETA
+308 SQTAKA
-320 NASHLPQTA
+320 SDVADIAPSAKNAQIS
-329 ETANAVQLSQTVK
+329 
-342 TADASQPPQNLEI
+342 
-355 AVFAVPPRPVSPP
+355 VFAVPPRPVEPP
-368 FDVCGAGDATNAGF
+368 FDICGAGDATNAGF

-400 VVSSITIKQIG
+400 VVSSITIKQLG
-411 VTGTATVEQLVS
+411 VTGTATVEQIVA

>member
-1 MSNSTPATF
+1 MPDSTS
-10 VPTPAAL
+10 VSSLPTSADL
-17 DRADLAARLTRLA
+17 DRAALADRLTRLA

-65 AFQIRARRVF
+65 AFQIRARRGF

-95 FGIVGDD
+95 FGIVGED

-118 VSGMVASSEVLTSTY
+118 VSGMVASPEVLTSTY
-133 VKPTSPDGRGG
+133 VKPTNPDGRGG
-144 WVEENR
+144 WIESNR
-150 YDVRNPGPFPAS
+150 FDVRNPGPFPAS

-172 RRAAEFD
+172 KRVAEFD

-206 ARANPNVFFLC
+206 ARANPDVFFLC

-263 VAALCEAGAWL
+263 VAALCEAGVWL

-288 LGSLLFDVDGASS
+288 LGSLLFDVAPSSQTAQTADSS
-301 PQTAETA
+301 PFSQTA
-308 NASHLPQTAETA
+308 
-320 NASHLPQTA
+320 
-329 ETANAVQLSQTVK
+329 
-342 TADASQPPQNLEI
+342 EI
-355 AVFAVPPRPVSPP
+355 AVFAVPPRPVEPP
-368 FDVCGAGDATNAGF
+368 FDICGAGDATNAGF

-411 VTGTATVEQLVS
+411 VTGTATVEQLVA
-423 ALTE
+423 ALT

>member
-1 MSNSTPATF
+1 MSNLTP
-10 VPTPAAL
+10 VPFAPP
-17 DRADLAARLTRLA
+17 ADLADRLARLA

-133 VKPTSPDGRGG
+133 VKPTNPDGAGG
-144 WVEENR
+144 WVESNR
-150 YDVRNPGPFPAS
+150 FDVRNPGPFPAS
-162 AVDALKENFR
+162 AVDALQANVRKR
-172 RRAAEFD
+172 VAEFD

-206 ARANPNVFFLC
+206 ARANPDVFFLC

-256 SDDAESN
+256 SGNAESN

-288 LGSLLFDVDGASS
+288 LGSLLFDVGVSPLSPTAEIADA
-301 PQTAETA
+301 PQTSQIVETV
-308 NASHLPQTAETA
+308 NPSPASP
-320 NASHLPQTA
+320 
-329 ETANAVQLSQTVK
+329 
-342 TADASQPPQNLEI
+342 TADSPRLAEI
-355 AVFAVPPRPVSPP
+355 AVSAIPPRPVSPP
-368 FDVCGAGDATNAGF
+368 FDICGAGDATNAGF
-382 VFARSLGFSLVES
+382 VFAQSLGFSLVES

-411 VTGTATVEQLVS
+411 VTGTATVEQIVA